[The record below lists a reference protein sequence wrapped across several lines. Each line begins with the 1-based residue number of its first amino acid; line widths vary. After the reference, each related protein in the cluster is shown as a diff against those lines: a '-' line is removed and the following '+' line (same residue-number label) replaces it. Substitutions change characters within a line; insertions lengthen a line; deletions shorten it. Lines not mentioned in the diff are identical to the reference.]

1 MLGLVCCVLAAFAA
15 GACGGQTSAGPPS
28 HAEQRHVAGRFAV
41 ALFRGDA
48 AEARSLLVRPNEAAL
63 VFLVNRAAAPW
74 RTQHASVTLPAR
86 RTGDRWTVSYE
97 GTRTHAD
104 GRFEIEWGNLVL
116 LVASSPRGAGV
127 RFFGFTH
134 VRTRFS
140 THHDS
145 ELLPSKR

>member
-1 MLGLVCCVLAAFAA
+1 VLGLGCCVLAAFAA
-15 GACGGQTSAGPPS
+15 GACGGETSARQPS
-28 HAEQRHVAGRFAV
+28 QSEQRSLAGRFAV

-63 VFLVNRAAAPW
+63 VFLVRRAAAPW
-74 RTQHASVTLPAR
+74 RAQHASVMLPAR
-86 RTGDRWTVSYE
+86 RTGDRWTVTYE

-104 GRFEIEWGNLVL
+104 GRFETERGNLVV
-116 LVASSPRGAGV
+116 LVASSSCGAGV
-127 RFFGFTH
+127 QFFGFTH

-145 ELLPSKR
+145 ELLPAKR